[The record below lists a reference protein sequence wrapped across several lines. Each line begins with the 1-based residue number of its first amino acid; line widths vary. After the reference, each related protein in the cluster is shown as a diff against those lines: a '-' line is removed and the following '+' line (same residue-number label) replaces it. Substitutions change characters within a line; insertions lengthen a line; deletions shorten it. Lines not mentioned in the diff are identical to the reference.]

1 MDGYGSG
8 CHGRLASKT
17 DEFHRLDLAT
27 FKNDWFE
34 SGRWGRVTWSRG
46 GHETGSVAYVC
57 GTDFLKLTYSV
68 GSGESQQQIHETFG
82 LSFSD
87 QNFGGQRRWLVCKCG
102 RRCRVLYGGRYFRCR
117 QCHRLCFASQYER
130 FRVPGMAE
138 AETVR
143 KRLGFEVGFAYPF
156 GAKPKGMHWRTYY
169 AYRKRD
175 CAMSNAIEQAL
186 VGRWGL

>member
-1 MDGYGSG
+1 MGGYGSG
-8 CHGRLASKT
+8 RNARLASKA
-17 DEFHRLDLAT
+17 DEYHRLDLAT
-27 FKNDWFE
+27 FKSEWFE
-34 SGRWGRVTWSRG
+34 RGWSGKVTWSRG
-46 GHETGSVAYVC
+46 GEPTGSIGYSCEPDALNVSYV
-57 GTDFLKLTYSV
+57 
-68 GSGESQQQIHETFG
+68 SGRGGNRKEIDETFR
-82 LSFSD
+82 LSFTD
-87 QNFGGQRRWLVCKCG
+87 QHFGGRRRWLVCKCG

-156 GAKPKGMHWRTYY
+156 GTKPKGMHWHTYY

-175 CAMSNAIEQAL
+175 WAMSDAIEQAL
-186 VGRWGL
+186 VGRF